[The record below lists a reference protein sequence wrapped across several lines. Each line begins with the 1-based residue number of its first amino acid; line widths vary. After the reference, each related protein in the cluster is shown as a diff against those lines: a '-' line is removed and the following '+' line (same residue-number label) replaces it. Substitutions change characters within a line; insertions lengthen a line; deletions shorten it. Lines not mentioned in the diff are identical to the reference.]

1 MATERGNSR
10 SPKTSAPKTSASKA
24 GSPKP
29 TASKRGSPKASRSRK
44 SPLACVVLAA
54 GQGTRMRSARAKVL
68 HELLGR
74 PLVAYPIDLS
84 RAIGADPVVA
94 VLGHQREKV
103 EEVLNARYGAGAI
116 RIAEQKERHGTG
128 HALRMALPALRGAR
142 GILLV
147 LSGDVPLVQQKT
159 LSALVGTARRYAC
172 LAVLTTTPRD
182 PTGYGRIV
190 RDSRGHV
197 LRIVEHKDATAE
209 ERAVTEVNAGIYAGP
224 IEFFREALPLLQA
237 RNAQHEYYLTDIV
250 TRAAESIGV
259 STVEAE
265 FKDVGGVNDRAQ
277 LVEAEAMLRARVNA
291 RWMAHATFRDAASTV
306 IEPDVVIGV
315 DVELGRGVALR
326 GRTRIGHGAR
336 IGDGCL
342 LTDTDVGA
350 GAEVR
355 PYSVATEAVIG
366 VHAKVG
372 PFAHLRP
379 GAVLGADAHV
389 GNFVEL
395 KKTRLGRGSKANHLT
410 YLGDATVGD
419 GVNIGAGTITCNYNG
434 YEKTQTI
441 IEDGA
446 FIGSD
451 SQLVAPVTIG
461 RKAVVAAGTTVTN
474 DVPPGA
480 LAIGRVPQVAVEG
493 YAQKLARRYD
503 GTAPAQKRGSRVS
516 G

>member
-1 MATERGNSR
+1 MANERSKKKVSR
-10 SPKTSAPKTSASKA
+10 SSRGKAPLS
-24 GSPKP
+24 
-29 TASKRGSPKASRSRK
+29 
-44 SPLACVVLAA
+44 CVVLAA

-68 HELLGR
+68 HEVLGR
-74 PLVAYPIDLS
+74 PLVAYPIELA
-84 RAIGADPVVA
+84 RALGADPVVA
-94 VLGHQREKV
+94 VLGHQREAV
-103 EEVLNARYGAGAI
+103 EQALAARFGEDAV
-116 RIAEQKERHGTG
+116 RVAEQTERRGTG
-128 HALRMALPALRGAR
+128 HAVRMALPALRGVR

-147 LSGDVPLVQQKT
+147 LSGDVPLVQRKT
-159 LSALVGTARRYAC
+159 LSALVGTARRYGC
-172 LAVLTTTPRD
+172 LAVLTTTPAD
-182 PTGYGRIV
+182 PSGYGRIV
-190 RDSRGHV
+190 RDGRGHV

-224 IEFFREALPLLQA
+224 IEFFREALPRLQA
-237 RNAQHEYYLTDIV
+237 RNTQKEYYLTDIV
-250 TRAAESIGV
+250 AHAADTIGV
-259 STVEAE
+259 STVEAD
-265 FKDVGGVNDRAQ
+265 FPDVGGVNDRAQ
-277 LVEAEAMLRARVNA
+277 LVEAEAMLRARINA
-291 RWMAHATFRDAASTV
+291 RWMEHATFRDPASTV
-306 IEPDVVIGV
+306 IEPDVVVGV

-342 LTDTDVGA
+342 LTDTEVGP
-350 GAEVR
+350 GAEVK
-355 PYSVATEAVIG
+355 PYTVASEAVIG

-395 KKTRLGRGSKANHLT
+395 KKTRLGKGSKANHLT
-410 YLGDATVGD
+410 YLGDATIGD

-434 YEKTQTI
+434 YEKTQTV

-451 SQLVAPVTIG
+451 SQLVAPVRVG
-461 RKAVVAAGTTVTN
+461 RKAVVAAGTTVTE
-474 DVPPGA
+474 DVPAGA
-480 LAIGRVPQVAVEG
+480 LAIARAPQSAVAG

-503 GTAPAQKRGSRVS
+503 GAAKATKRGSRVS

>member
-1 MATERGNSR
+1 MATERGKPR
-10 SPKTSAPKTSASKA
+10 SAKS
-24 GSPKP
+24 G
-29 TASKRGSPKASRSRK
+29 RSRK
-44 SPLACVVLAA
+44 SPLACVILAA

-74 PLVAYPIDLS
+74 PLVAYPIES
-84 RAIGADPVVA
+84 AKAMGAEPIVA
-94 VLGHQREKV
+94 VLGHQRDKV
-103 EEVLNARYGAGAI
+103 AEELRARFGADAI
-116 RIAEQKERHGTG
+116 RIAEQAERHGTG

-147 LSGDVPLVQQKT
+147 LSGDVPLVQRKT
-159 LSALVGTARRYAC
+159 LSALVGTARRYSC
-172 LAVLTTTPRD
+172 LAVLTTTPPD
-182 PTGYGRIV
+182 PSGYGRIV

-197 LRIVEHKDATAE
+197 LRIVEHRDATPQ
-209 ERAVTEVNAGIYAGP
+209 ERAVTEINAGIYAGP
-224 IEFFREALPLLQA
+224 IEFFRKVLPTLQA
-237 RNAQHEYYLTDIV
+237 RNSQHEYYLTDV
-250 TRAAESIGV
+250 VERAAESIGV
-259 STVEAE
+259 STVDAD

-277 LVEAEAMLRARVNA
+277 LVEAESMLRARVNA
-291 RWMAHATFRDAASTV
+291 RWMTHATFRDAASTV
-306 IEPDVVIGV
+306 IEPDVVVGV

-326 GRTRIGHGAR
+326 GRTRIGHGAK

-342 LTDTDVGA
+342 LTDTEVGA

-355 PYSVATEAVIG
+355 PYTIATEAVIG
-366 VHAKVG
+366 VHTKVG

-379 GAVLGADAHV
+379 GSVLDADAHV

-434 YEKTQTI
+434 YEKTETI

-451 SQLVAPVTIG
+451 SQLVAPVRVG
-461 RKAVVAAGTTVTN
+461 RKAVVAAGTTVTD
-474 DVPPGA
+474 DVPAGA
-480 LAIGRVPQVAVEG
+480 LAIARAAQVAVAG
-493 YAQKLARRYD
+493 YAQKLARRYE
-503 GTAPAQKRGSRVS
+503 GEARPQKRGPRVS